1 MWQEVPS
8 TPADQLIAA
17 MEIYRKSPAVVRDTV
32 AATLLGFDTP
42 ASYDRLERLAIREGV
57 ASFEQSKLDDVNR
70 NVDAV
75 LQSLKRAG
83 INVAGSKAP
92 ARS

>member
-1 MWQEVPS
+1 MWQEVPA

-42 ASYDRLERLAIREGV
+42 ASYDRLERRAIQAGES
-57 ASFEQSKLDDVNR
+57 SFEQSKLDGVNR
-70 NVDAV
+70 NVGAILD
-75 LQSLKRAG
+75 SLRRAG
-83 INVAGSKAP
+83 ISVNGSTAP
-92 ARS
+92 AQI

>member
-17 MEIYRKSPAVVRDTV
+17 MEIYRKSPAVVRDAV

-70 NVDAV
+70 NVTAV
-75 LQSLKRAG
+75 LGSLRKAG
-83 INVAGSKAP
+83 FSIAESSSRTA
-92 ARS
+92 